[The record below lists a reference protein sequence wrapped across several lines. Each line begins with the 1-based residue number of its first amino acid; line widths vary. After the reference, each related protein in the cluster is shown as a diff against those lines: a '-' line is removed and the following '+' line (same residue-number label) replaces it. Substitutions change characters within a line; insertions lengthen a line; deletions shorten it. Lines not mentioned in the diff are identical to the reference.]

1 MLILSLVQ
9 SIFAAAFILFGLV
22 ALFGIGIT
30 GLFIM
35 VLGAVFAVTAAIT
48 QEPSRAGTIVALA
61 VDAVVA
67 YLAARKLAALFTPE
81 AIDVKLHLTVR
92 ALENLRPFDYL
103 PPAAALVLVGIGAVA
118 VVMDWRTVRNCPW
131 F

>member
-35 VLGAVFAVTAAIT
+35 VPGAVFAGTAALT
-48 QEPSRAGTIVALA
+48 QEPSRAGTIVVLA

-67 YLAARKLAALFTPE
+67 YLAARKLQALFIPE
-81 AIDVKLHLTVR
+81 AINVKLHQTVG
-92 ALENLRPFDYL
+92 ALGNPSPFDSL

-118 VVMDWRTVRNCPW
+118 VVMDWRTLRKTPW

>member
-1 MLILSLVQ
+1 MLILALVQ
-9 SIFAAAFILFGLV
+9 SIFAATFILFGLV

-35 VLGAVFAVTAAIT
+35 AVGAVFAGTAAVT
-48 QEPSRAGTIVALA
+48 QEPSRAGTILVLA

-67 YLAARKLAALFTPE
+67 YLAARKLEALFMTE
-81 AIDVKLHLTVR
+81 AL
-92 ALENLRPFDYL
+92 ANPRPFDYL
-103 PPAAALVLVGIGAVA
+103 PSAAALALAGIGFLAVA
-118 VVMDWRTVRNCPW
+118 MDWRTLRNTPW

>member
-9 SIFAAAFILFGLV
+9 SIFAAAFLLFGLV

-35 VLGAVFAVTAAIT
+35 ALGAVFAGTAAIT
-48 QEPSRAGTIVALA
+48 QEPSRAGTIVVLA
-61 VDAVVA
+61 VDTVVA
-67 YLAARKLAALFTPE
+67 YLAASKLAALFT
-81 AIDVKLHLTVR
+81 ADTVDVKLHQSAG
-92 ALENLRPFDYL
+92 ALVNPTAFDYL
-103 PPAAALVLVGIGAVA
+103 PPAAALLLVGIGVVA
-118 VVMDWRTVRNCPW
+118 VIVDWRTLRNSAW